1 MITSRSIVAPRTRIE
16 ANAATLANW
25 FDRTPSQ
32 INSACD
38 LASWRH
44 IAASL
49 LAAFTLVF
57 SDLGSTC
64 KAFCDA
70 LLSGL
75 SRRFTGLALQHQVW
89 RCSRVAESRKYA
101 SRRRLSRS
109 QANRRFS
116 IATIAK
122 QQFQVNLRIQTRI
135 PPQNNTAAVVDSR
148 AGGNPEYRAVR
159 SVGSAFWSSCQQ
171 CQSHSVKT
179 TMIKIS
185 EIAAVRGVAVTRQLF
200 SREVYS
206 HCRRMCC
213 CGGC

>member
-1 MITSRSIVAPRTRIE
+1 VITSRSIVAPRTRIE

-38 LASWRH
+38 LASCRH

-75 SRRFTGLALQHQVW
+75 TRFFAGLALQHQVW
-89 RCSRVAESRKYA
+89 RCFRVAESRNA
-101 SRRRLSRS
+101 RTAVACRGLRRIAVS
-109 QANRRFS
+109 A

-122 QQFQVNLRIQTRI
+122 QQFRVNLRIQTRI
-135 PPQNNTAAVVDSR
+135 PPRKNTAAAVIPAQAENQNTGQYGVLALRFGRVVS
-148 AGGNPEYRAVR
+148 
-159 SVGSAFWSSCQQ
+159 SANTLSQNDND
-171 CQSHSVKT
+171 
-179 TMIKIS
+179 
-185 EIAAVRGVAVTRQLF
+185 
-200 SREVYS
+200 
-206 HCRRMCC
+206 
-213 CGGC
+213 

>member
-1 MITSRSIVAPRTRIE
+1 VITSRSIVAPRTRIE

-89 RCSRVAESRKYA
+89 RCSRVAESRNA
-101 SRRRLSRS
+101 R
-109 QANRRFS
+109 
-116 IATIAK
+116 
-122 QQFQVNLRIQTRI
+122 
-135 PPQNNTAAVVDSR
+135 AAVACHGLRRIAVSALR
-148 AGGNPEYRAVR
+148 QSLSSSSKSISGFKQEYHRKTILQQSSIPAQAETQNTGQYGVLALR
-159 SVGSAFWSSCQQ
+159 FGRVVSSASHT
-171 CQSHSVKT
+171 QSK
-179 TMIKIS
+179 
-185 EIAAVRGVAVTRQLF
+185 RQ
-200 SREVYS
+200 
-206 HCRRMCC
+206 
-213 CGGC
+213 

>member
-38 LASWRH
+38 LASCRH

-75 SRRFTGLALQHQVW
+75 TRRFAGLALQHQVW
-89 RCSRVAESRKYA
+89 RCFRVAESRNA
-101 SRRRLSRS
+101 RTAVACRGLRRIAVS
-109 QANRRFS
+109 A

-122 QQFQVNLRIQTRI
+122 QQFRVNLRIQTRI
-135 PPQNNTAAVVDSR
+135 PPRKNTAAVVIPAQAENQNTGQYGVLALRFRRVVS
-148 AGGNPEYRAVR
+148 
-159 SVGSAFWSSCQQ
+159 SASHT
-171 CQSHSVKT
+171 QSK
-179 TMIKIS
+179 
-185 EIAAVRGVAVTRQLF
+185 RQ
-200 SREVYS
+200 
-206 HCRRMCC
+206 
-213 CGGC
+213 